1 MRQAW
6 VLPLLL
12 LVSTLKADTLPLDQ
26 MEIEAMTPI
35 DGLPSST
42 ALDAVFG
49 VAQTVTSLQDIA
61 LSTDPTV
68 DFGVQLR
75 AIRTLPAYCPTTA
88 PCSTT
93 AHDTLV
99 QLVAA
104 YDLVALPTARDLLR
118 LRATIEALGLAG
130 VPDDVGIL
138 TGFLDHTNRDV
149 RATTAKA
156 LGTLCNTVAI
166 QALRTRS
173 AAELSL
179 QVKLAISAALR
190 DLANCP
196 GGT

>member
-1 MRQAW
+1 MRVW
-6 VLPLLL
+6 LVPVLLL
-12 LVSTLKADTLPLDQ
+12 ASTLKADTLPLDQ
-26 MEIEAMTPI
+26 KELEAMTPI
-35 DGLPSST
+35 DGLPSSA

-49 VAQTVTSLQDIA
+49 GGQTVASLQEIA

-75 AIRTLPAYCPTTA
+75 AIRTLPTYCPTTA
-88 PCSTT
+88 PCSGT

-104 YDLVALPTARDLLR
+104 YELIAVPTPRDLLR

-130 VPDDVGIL
+130 VPDDEAL
-138 TGFLDHTNRDV
+138 LAGFLDHISRDV

-156 LGTLCNTVAI
+156 LGTLCNTRAI
-166 QALRTRS
+166 QPLRTRS